1 MAKAASRSAKTAR
14 RVNLGLQGGGAHGAF
29 TWGVLDRLLEE
40 PDLKIE
46 AISGT
51 SAGAM
56 NGAMVVAGFEAGGAA
71 GARELL
77 DTFWGKISSFASFSP
92 IRRMPWTGWSTGN
105 PWNLDY
111 SISYLFLD
119 ALTRAFSPYQF
130 NPLNMNPLRQV
141 LEEVLEIGQLRRCEK
156 IKLFVNATNVRTGKI
171 KVFAT
176 DQVSIDCL
184 LASACLPFLFRTV
197 EVDGEPYWDGGYMG
211 NPAIFPLIYNTDC
224 ADVVLVQI
232 NPLNRA
238 EIPTTAADIWN
249 RVNEIS
255 FNSTLM
261 REMRA
266 IAFVARLIEQERL
279 DTSAY
284 KALRIHAI
292 ADEAEMTGLGVASKM
307 NAEMDFLLHLKTVGR
322 AAADRWLA
330 QHGGDIGQRS
340 SLDIGATF
348 L

>member
-1 MAKAASRSAKTAR
+1 MAKAASRRSKPTR
-14 RVNLGLQGGGAHGAF
+14 SLNLGLQGGGAHGAF

-56 NGAMVVAGFEAGGAA
+56 NGAMVVAGYEAGGAE
-71 GARELL
+71 GARALL
-77 DTFWGKISSFASFSP
+77 DTFWGRISSFAALSP
-92 IRRMPWTGWSTGN
+92 IRRMPWSGSSTGN

-111 SISYLFLD
+111 SLSYLFLD
-119 ALTRAFSPYQF
+119 ALTRAFSPYQL
-130 NPLNMNPLRQV
+130 NPLNMNPLRDV

-176 DQVSIDCL
+176 DEVSIDAL
-184 LASACLPFLFRTV
+184 LASACLPFMFRTV
-197 EVDGEPYWDGGYMG
+197 EIDGEPYWDGGYMG
-211 NPAIFPLIYNTDC
+211 NPAIFPLIYRTDC
-224 ADVVLVQI
+224 ADVMLVQI
-232 NPLNRA
+232 NPLNRD

-266 IAFVARLIEQERL
+266 IAFVTRLIEQERL
-279 DTSAY
+279 DPTAY
-284 KALRIHAI
+284 KALRMHAI

-330 QHGGDIGQRS
+330 EHGDAIGQRS
-340 SLDIGATF
+340 SLDFAATF